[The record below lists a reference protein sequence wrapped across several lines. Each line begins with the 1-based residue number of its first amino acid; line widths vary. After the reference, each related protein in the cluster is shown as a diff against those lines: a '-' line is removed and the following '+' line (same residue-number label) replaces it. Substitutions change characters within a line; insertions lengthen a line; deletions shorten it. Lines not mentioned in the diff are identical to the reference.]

1 MAFPSGLDF
10 DRVLAET
17 LNTVQVAITGWQKG
31 GLHSEEPLMSRL
43 SEQFSRPRRGC
54 DVGSS
59 VPMRM
64 TSQVALL
71 HRKGD
76 NNRDKYGADLAI
88 TVFIEPAGFLKT
100 ALFQLK
106 VSEDFTAKFERAQLN
121 DALAD
126 AKTGDRTFVLVAD
139 RTRLRTRVNDAAGVR
154 AMFNGD
160 AATLTRN
167 CADWNTLGQWLSKWL
182 ACEVGLPSTSNDANG
197 VEPLLSQY
205 IVERADQTDAWQEPW
220 PTGQAPSSQSVRL
233 DVKPAKMWLML
244 FFSAAGAG
252 KENAG

>member
-1 MAFPSGLDF
+1 MPFPPDLDF

-17 LNTVQVAITGWQKG
+17 LNAVQIAIAGWHKG

-43 SEQFSRPRRGC
+43 SEQFSRSRRGC
-54 DVGSS
+54 DVGSTT
-59 VPMRM
+59 PMRM

-88 TVFIEPAGFLKT
+88 TVFIEPAEFLKT

-106 VSEDFTAKFERAQLN
+106 VSEDFTAQFERSQLN

-126 AKTGDRTFVLVAD
+126 ARTGDRTFVLVAD
-139 RTRLRTRVNDAAGVR
+139 RTRLRTRVNDATSVR

-160 AATLTRN
+160 SATATRN
-167 CADWNTLGQWLSKWL
+167 CADWDSLGQWISKWL
-182 ACEVGLPSTSNDANG
+182 ACDVGLPSDSKDPNG
-197 VEPLLSQY
+197 VEPLLGQY
-205 IVERADQTDAWQEPW
+205 VIEHVDEPETWYEPW
-220 PTGQAPSSQSVRL
+220 PTAPQPSSQSVRP

-244 FFSAAGAG
+244 FFSATGAG
-252 KENAG
+252 KEGSR